1 MQTRR
6 GRVADGERVVAASF
20 ESIAESIM
28 YRWSVERDTWVSA
41 GEVEHARAYLAR
53 QGIGTTALDDG
64 RYTVD
69 HATAEVLGTARLVL
83 LALRHL
89 HASRRGRPLDANA
102 GPSSA
107 D

>member
-6 GRVADGERVVAASF
+6 GRGDGAGTVATSF

-41 GEVEHARAYLAR
+41 GEVEHARAYLLR

-64 RYTVD
+64 RYAVEADTSQ
-69 HATAEVLGTARLVL
+69 VLGTARLVL

-89 HASRRGRPLDANA
+89 HAARRGRPVDSDA
-102 GPSSA
+102 GPHRLG
-107 D
+107 

>member
-6 GRVADGERVVAASF
+6 GHADGPETVRASF
-20 ESIAESIM
+20 ESIAEGIM

-64 RYTVD
+64 RYSVD
-69 HATAEVLGTARLVL
+69 DPTAEVLGTARLVL

-89 HASRRGRPLDANA
+89 HASRRGRPVEAIGSRDV
-102 GPSSA
+102 G
-107 D
+107 